1 MTAAEPGAA
10 ALEPVRAHLRR
21 TAAAQAARI
30 RADAHQ
36 CAGRIREQAR
46 LAAAATVEQA
56 RADGYA
62 EAAPL
67 AAAEL
72 SRGREAAAKELLRA
86 RSEAYDELRRQV
98 RAAVGALP
106 GEPGYDRLAGR
117 IAALARRSAGPGA
130 VVTAVPAGGWL
141 ARAPGV
147 TVDCSLT
154 RLADLAVEA
163 LGAEVQGLWTP

>member
-1 MTAAEPGAA
+1 MTAAITGAA
-10 ALEPVRAHLRR
+10 ALEPVRAHLRQA
-21 TAAAQAARI
+21 AAAQAAQI
-30 RADAHQ
+30 RADAHH
-36 CAGRIREQAR
+36 CAGRIRQQAR

-56 RADGYA
+56 RADGRA

-72 SRGREAAAKELLRA
+72 
-86 RSEAYDELRRQV
+86 RRQV
-98 RAAVGALP
+98 RAAVAALP
-106 GEPGYDRLAGR
+106 GKPGYDHLAGR
-117 IAALARRSAGPGA
+117 IAALARRAAGPGA

-141 ARAPGV
+141 AQAPGV

>member
-10 ALEPVRAHLRR
+10 ALEPTRVHLRQ
-21 TAAAQAARI
+21 AAAARAARI
-30 RADAHQ
+30 RADAHHS
-36 CAGRIREQAR
+36 AGRIREQAR

-56 RADGYA
+56 RADGHA

-72 SRGREAAAKELLRA
+72 SRGRDAAARGLLRA

-106 GEPGYDRLAGR
+106 GKPGYDHLARR
-117 IAALARRSAGPGA
+117 IAALARSAAGPGA

-163 LGAEVQGLWTP
+163 LGAEIQGLWTP